1 MKDPISF
8 QKLGPWCQLGMP
20 TILGHPNKV
29 NEFFSKFYGKELN
42 SDQDKIT
49 YLKSKGYTHNHN
61 SWSKT
66 KLINF
71 LLKFNPKVSK

>member
-1 MKDPISF
+1 MSDKKDITRKNLEILTEDILKAMVTSLINGMKF
-8 QKLGPWCQLGMP
+8 
-20 TILGHPNKV
+20 
-29 NEFFSKFYGKELN
+29 N

-49 YLKSKGYTHNHN
+49 YLKNKGYTHNHN

>member
-1 MKDPISF
+1 MSDKKDITRKNLEILTEDILKAMVTSLINGMKF
-8 QKLGPWCQLGMP
+8 
-20 TILGHPNKV
+20 
-29 NEFFSKFYGKELN
+29 N